1 MQFRNRIR
9 RVFRKPCCG
18 SVCCGSDSTRN
29 SKKPKSNV
37 VGSDSVID
45 KTRHQLYASTANIN
59 GGVTQIHHQITGSP
73 TGNPNGANPQTVI
86 HHNNNPQHI
95 QHVIQNQ
102 TVQLMEQSLAP
113 HSHSSSSGGSS
124 STTSSTGTS
133 SGGSTALDNS
143 QQQLPTANKVIN
155 NNQPFSMPTDFS
167 QIRNLNLTTH
177 GHPLHRSSE
186 NILMT
191 PQNLHNGIHVQSI
204 SSYANPIQTGVINQP
219 ASLQNGYLINNHPV
233 NHTGSI
239 SQPASIRATPINHQF
254 EVYPQSNQITSPH
267 PSRHSTTPTPLF
279 ITNGQQIYTQS
290 PPPYDE
296 NQQQHAPH
304 LSPIPQQQMIR
315 TNSFTQ
321 ATQNQPIQ
329 LNNISSGPVSLGP
342 SIPVSLPLSSLPV
355 SPSAI
360 NSTTVYY
367 NPIHDSS
374 QPNDASASIIFAAR
388 NGLSR
393 KRVFSS
399 PNQNNNNVIQK
410 MTNSIYNQTNPST
423 HHRSGSC
430 SSILSHPNNP
440 NINDNGNTQ
449 QIRNSQYTPSC
460 SDIILRNQVQNEV
473 LYNVIHNQQ
482 QQQQQNQFRRPK
494 SHSPSTM
501 KPFPASSP
509 INPNIVAN
517 GQTTAAPHI
526 DHCYDR
532 THNRQLSSSSAG
544 F

>member
-1 MQFRNRIR
+1 
-9 RVFRKPCCG
+9 
-18 SVCCGSDSTRN
+18 
-29 SKKPKSNV
+29 
-37 VGSDSVID
+37 
-45 KTRHQLYASTANIN
+45 
-59 GGVTQIHHQITGSP
+59 
-73 TGNPNGANPQTVI
+73 
-86 HHNNNPQHI
+86 
-95 QHVIQNQ
+95 
-102 TVQLMEQSLAP
+102 MEQSLAP

-143 QQQLPTANKVIN
+143 QQQLSTTNKVIN
-155 NNQPFSMPTDFS
+155 NNQPFSMPADFS
-167 QIRNLNLTTH
+167 QIRNLNLTTN
-177 GHPLHRSSE
+177 GLPLHRSSE

-191 PQNLHNGIHVQSI
+191 PQNLNNGIHVQSI
-204 SSYANPIQTGVINQP
+204 SSYTNPLQNGVINQP
-219 ASLQNGYLINNHPV
+219 ASLQNGYLINNHPM
-233 NHTGSI
+233 NHAGSI
-239 SQPASIRATPINHQF
+239 SQPASIRATPISNQF

-304 LSPIPQQQMIR
+304 LPPIPQQQVIR

-329 LNNISSGPVSLGP
+329 LNNIASGPVSHNP
-342 SIPVSLPLSSLPV
+342 SIPVSLPLSSLPA

-367 NPIHDSS
+367 NPIHGSS
-374 QPNDASASIIFAAR
+374 HPNDASASIIFAAR
-388 NGLSR
+388 NGLNR

-399 PNQNNNNVIQK
+399 PNHNNNNAIQK
-410 MTNSIYNQTNPST
+410 MTNSIYNQSNPSS

-430 SSILSHPNNP
+430 SSILSHSNNP
-440 NINDNGNTQ
+440 NGNDNGNNP
-449 QIRNSQYTPSC
+449 QIRNGQYTPSC

-473 LYNVIHNQQ
+473 LYNHIHNQQ
-482 QQQQQNQFRRPK
+482 QQQRNQFRRPK

-501 KPFPASSP
+501 KPFPSSSP
-509 INPNIVAN
+509 NNPNTNTNIVVH
-517 GQTTAAPHI
+517 GRTTAAPNI
-526 DHCYDR
+526 DHCYDKI
-532 THNRQLSSSSAG
+532 HNRQLSSSSAG